1 MGWEYKVLVLPAAN
15 YEVDEEI
22 TNIHGE
28 KGWELVSVVLD
39 KASYRIC
46 YFKRPIPSATAESDT
61 EGDATLGMAVPSA
74 PHGRQEGDV

>member
-46 YFKRPIPSATAESDT
+46 YFKRPIPSIEP
-61 EGDATLGMAVPSA
+61 EGDATLGMAAPSVP
-74 PHGRQEGDV
+74 HRRQEGDV